1 MAYNFDTI
9 APTYDRL
16 NHLMTLGLDR
26 RWRHRAAR
34 QLSAS
39 RSRSSLSVLDVACGT
54 GDLTLELLKRG
65 CQVTGIDLSEEML
78 EIARQKTAS
87 ANAKVVSSDTVSSDL
102 QSDESYYKDLQ
113 SANASSVPS
122 DLQSDESYYKDLQS
136 VNATPTVSLQ
146 LADAEHLPFADA
158 TFDAVTCAFG
168 IRNFVHLEQG
178 LSEMTRVLKPGGV
191 MVILEMSTPDNPF
204 VRPFYNIYT
213 KRIIPWLGQCIAGSR
228 DAYTYL
234 PSSIECFPKGKVLLA
249 LLESQGLQATQKKH
263 LFGVCRRYRCTK
275 PNQQTALKPPAS
287 SLGN

>member
-26 RWRHRAAR
+26 RWRRRAAR

-39 RSRSSLSVLDVACGT
+39 QTRSSLSVLDVACGT

-113 SANASSVPS
+113 SA
-122 DLQSDESYYKDLQS
+122 
-136 VNATPTVSLQ
+136 NATPTVSLQ

-213 KRIIPWLGQCIAGSR
+213 KRVIPWLGQCIAGSR

-275 PNQQTALKPPAS
+275 PNQQTASKPLAS
-287 SLGN
+287 ILGN